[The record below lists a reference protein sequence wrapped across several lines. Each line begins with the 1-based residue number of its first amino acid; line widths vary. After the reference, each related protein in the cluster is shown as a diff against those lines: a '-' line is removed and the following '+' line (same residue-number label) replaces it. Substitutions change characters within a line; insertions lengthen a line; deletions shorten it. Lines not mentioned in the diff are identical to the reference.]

1 MCKGN
6 IIKISVWE
14 VISLSP
20 SCYALSTITNLPHFL
35 KQKCPTMVHKANCAV
50 PIIFGIDNKL
60 ILIHIG
66 FHRNGEKKEAIGDA
80 YIPDPSYP
88 SRLGVRFSNRK
99 LNLFKVINV
108 KVVFIPFHYLS
119 YVMIY

>member
-1 MCKGN
+1 MGAN
-6 IIKISVWE
+6 LSF
-14 VISLSP
+14 SLLLRP
-20 SCYALSTITNLPHFL
+20 QYNHKLTTLFF
-35 KQKCPTMVHKANCAV
+35 KQKCPKMAHKANCAI

-99 LNLFKVINV
+99 LNLQMQFFSK
-108 KVVFIPFHYLS
+108 
-119 YVMIY
+119 

>member
-1 MCKGN
+1 
-6 IIKISVWE
+6 
-14 VISLSP
+14 
-20 SCYALSTITNLPHFL
+20 
-35 KQKCPTMVHKANCAV
+35 MVHKANCAV

-80 YIPDPSYP
+80 YIPDSSYP